1 MSFKNM
7 KIRKSLILGYGVTV
21 VVSVII
27 IIASIVLMTIQKGQY
42 TSILDNYVGANDI
55 VSDCRINYNIA
66 GRSLRDAVLGGDMA
80 NLDNALAKVN
90 ELKEDLDKLES
101 KYPLTD
107 RTELNAFVDTVDRKS
122 VV

>member
-1 MSFKNM
+1 MIKNM

-27 IIASIVLMTIQKGQY
+27 IIASIILMTIQKGRY

-66 GRSLRDAVLGGDMA
+66 GRSLRDAVLGGNVTNQIGRA
-80 NLDNALAKVN
+80 HV
-90 ELKEDLDKLES
+90 
-101 KYPLTD
+101 
-107 RTELNAFVDTVDRKS
+107 
-122 VV
+122 